1 VPRAVTA
8 VGGRGMLVPPC
19 MPRHASGVSLTLGC
33 PPVHEESRVHGSGD
47 GLHRRELHGVWR
59 GGGAYRGRVRVQAV
73 QRLLLQRCNLLGV
86 TCSIRRSR
94 RTSSSD
100 CTSSLWRKSSGCSRA
115 SCLKSACRKKSEYQ
129 QKSEYSLCT
138 LIVRECQG
146 RILNDG
152 IRGAYRFS
160 AACQHEISTGGKN
173 AFVFQQV
180 SVRAHVRCWSSSAH
194 DQRVTCAWQLS
205 DYGGG

>member
-1 VPRAVTA
+1 MVDTDNEEVKWKMDAVMMVRISRPIARCARWHPWTRCSEGSDEPSRRLPRGGVSRVGERRAEAEVPRAVTA
-8 VGGRGMLVPPC
+8 MGGRGMLVTPC

-115 SCLKSACRKKSEYQ
+115 SCLKSACRKKSE
-129 QKSEYSLCT
+129 C
-138 LIVRECQG
+138 V
-146 RILNDG
+146 
-152 IRGAYRFS
+152 
-160 AACQHEISTGGKN
+160 H
-173 AFVFQQV
+173 
-180 SVRAHVRCWSSSAH
+180 
-194 DQRVTCAWQLS
+194 CAR
-205 DYGGG
+205 